1 MRKLEEQQQSRSG
14 GGGGDGNSYSGGDG
28 IGPGL
33 LVVAGIIVLV
43 FVVSAAIH
51 VLLRFLSQQ
60 SSSAGA
66 SSPVVI
72 LRRGS
77 AASVG
82 GAAPAAS
89 PPPPPCGGGT
99 EDGEKDLIESLPL
112 FTLASALAT
121 LPKSSPDCAVC
132 LSRFHP
138 HDQLRLLPSCRHAF
152 HSTCIDTWLRSSLS
166 CPLCR
171 ASILQEAPPLPFPPP
186 PPPAPPLASAAVQ
199 AGDATS
205 GSFRVEIGCVS
216 RRMAPEDPAAGL
228 PHSRSYSLGSSFHY
242 VVEEEVD
249 AVVNSVAASLREQ
262 RRKEHSKDLRP
273 TAPAPPGE
281 NVAEAAG
288 GGGSRSWLI
297 DYVERLASSA
307 SSSFSSLRFAGCG
320 SRRID
325 GGAVAP
331 GGAAWWWDLE
341 GGRRPPPAGQQND
354 EHDDDAGSFHSFF
367 RWLAG
372 ASS

>member
-1 MRKLEEQQQSRSG
+1 MALGSAPACSSSPASSCSSSSSPRPSTCCSASYPSSLPPPEPPRRS
-14 GGGGDGNSYSGGDG
+14 
-28 IGPGL
+28 
-33 LVVAGIIVLV
+33 
-43 FVVSAAIH
+43 
-51 VLLRFLSQQ
+51 
-60 SSSAGA
+60 SSSAVA
-66 SSPVVI
+66 
-72 LRRGS
+72 
-77 AASVG
+77 
-82 GAAPAAS
+82 
-89 PPPPPCGGGT
+89 PPPPPAALLLLRLLRPCGGGM

-112 FTLASALAT
+112 FTLSSALAT

-171 ASILQEAPPLPFPPP
+171 SSILQEVPSPLPFPPPP
-186 PPPAPPLASAAVQ
+186 PPPAPPLAPAAVL

-216 RRMAPEDPAAGL
+216 RRRTPEDPTAGP

-249 AVVNSVAASLREQ
+249 AVVASVAASLREQ
-262 RRKEHSKDLRP
+262 RRKEHSKDLHA
-273 TAPAPPGE
+273 TGPAPPGE

-288 GGGSRSWLI
+288 GGGSRGWLM

-325 GGAVAP
+325 GGAIAP
-331 GGAAWWWDLE
+331 GGAASWWDLE
-341 GGRRPPPAGQQND
+341 GGRRPPPAVQQNE

-367 RWLAG
+367 RWLVG
-372 ASS
+372 VSS